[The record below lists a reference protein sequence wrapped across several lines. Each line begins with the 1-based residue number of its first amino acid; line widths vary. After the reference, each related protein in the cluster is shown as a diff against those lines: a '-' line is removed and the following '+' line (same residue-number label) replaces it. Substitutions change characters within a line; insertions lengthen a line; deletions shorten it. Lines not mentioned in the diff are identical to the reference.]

1 MISFSKLQRYF
12 ILCVLAL
19 MLTACAEHVA
29 ERRGTQVDVVP
40 VIYSLSLK
48 IAPEQKESAE
58 KELDLFLQENNSIVL
73 TQNIELIWYS
83 EVGEY
88 LANNTHKKL
97 LKKGVSDKNIKFI
110 QGGRRD
116 VNRFDYEINL
126 IVHKVLLQV
135 CQNPKVTHY
144 GRPGDGCYTE
154 SARWQSMVNP
164 ENMLNQSTDAEYTNR

>member
-1 MISFSKLQRYF
+1 MISFYQLKQCFL
-12 ILCVLAL
+12 LCVLAL
-19 MLTACAEHVA
+19 TVTACAEHVA

-48 IAPEQKESAE
+48 IAPEQKDSAE

-73 TQNIELIWYS
+73 TQNIELIWYT

-110 QGGRRD
+110 QGGRTD
-116 VNRFDYEINL
+116 ANRFDYEINL
-126 IVHKVLLQV
+126 IVYKVLLEV

-154 SARWQSMVNP
+154 NARWQSMVNP
-164 ENMLNQSTDAEYTNR
+164 ENMLNQSINAEYTNR

>member
-1 MISFSKLQRYF
+1 MNSLSKLKQCF
-12 ILCVLAL
+12 ILSVLG
-19 MLTACAEHVA
+19 LTLSACAEHVA

-48 IAPEQKESAE
+48 MAPEQKNSAE

-83 EVGEY
+83 EVGEN
-88 LANNTHKKL
+88 LANNTYKKL
-97 LKKGVSDKNIKFI
+97 LKKGVNDKNIKFI
-110 QGGRRD
+110 QGDRSD

-126 IVHKVLLQV
+126 IVYKVLLEV

-164 ENMLNQSTDAEYTNR
+164 EKMLNQSTDAEYTNR

>member
-1 MISFSKLQRYF
+1 MISLSRLQQCL

-19 MLTACAEHVA
+19 TLTACAEHVA

-48 IAPEQKESAE
+48 IASEQQESAE

-83 EVGEY
+83 EAGEN

-97 LKKGVSDKNIKFI
+97 LKKGVSDNNIKFV
-110 QGGRRD
+110 QGDRRD

-126 IVHKVLLQV
+126 IVHKVLLEV

-164 ENMLNQSTDAEYTNR
+164 EKMLNQSTDAEYTNR